1 MTVCT
6 DCARATDLLKQEMK
20 RLPQGEFL
28 PFLFRAK
35 GLEGNQ
41 TLPVDIRR
49 GKGLYTLLATPS
61 PHVYRG
67 DLIAGSIRP
76 LWASVPP
83 EEKQA
88 ALDLCAPLGE
98 RGFPHNGDHFAPDYE
113 TFLKDGIPGT
123 LARIEASK
131 ITHAADPS
139 RVSFLEGM
147 RLSVEGLRD
156 RIKAYADK
164 AQALL
169 GAEGYDNAALT
180 AIRHTC
186 AALCDSP
193 PETFAEALQLVW
205 MVHTAFVCEGRYAM
219 ALGRMDQYL
228 YPYFERDI
236 ATGTLTEAAAVTL
249 LENVFVKI
257 YERHAYLGGDDVVNI
272 AVAGVKPDGSDATNR
287 LSFCILRAVGNV
299 GLPGPNL
306 SARIA
311 PTTPDEFLDECL
323 KVIGTGLGYPAL
335 MNDEVNIAALS
346 RYGYAMEDARNYS
359 MVGCIENFITGMQ
372 PAWTDGRFDT
382 PRFLE
387 YVFNDGKGYFHPS
400 AGIDTGSTASIT
412 SMEIL
417 MDRLET
423 QLKAGV
429 KEYVENFNRYND
441 LPNPE
446 NYTSPFLSVF
456 CKDCIGRGLDINMG
470 GAVYPSVHGAALMG
484 VGTMC
489 DSLAAIEQV
498 IFTDKAA
505 TIEELAAALKANFE
519 GCEPLR
525 QKLLAAPKYGNNNDF
540 ADKYAVW
547 FVDFLSDEFMKCRTR
562 DGGGYYTAMAANVS
576 NIYAGHTIG
585 ATPDGRRAG
594 EPLSDAASPT
604 YGRDTRGATATVLS
618 VTKPDYTKVACGT
631 VINQKYSPSMFTDG
645 KRDKLRALIRV
656 YFQKGGQEMQINAT
670 STEVLKDAMD
680 HPENYP
686 DLVVRVSGFSALYV
700 TLAREV
706 QMDILARTQQE

>member
-1 MTVCT
+1 MNT
-6 DCARATDLLKQEMK
+6 RPTDLLKQDMTH
-20 RLPQGEFL
+20 PPMGEFA
-28 PFLFRAK
+28 PYVYRAQGFADSK
-35 GLEGNQ
+35 DS
-41 TLPVDIRR
+41 PVDIRR
-49 GKGLYTLLATPS
+49 GRGLYSLFAAPLPYI
-61 PHVYRG
+61 YRG
-67 DLIAGSIRP
+67 DRIAGSIRP
-76 LWASVPP
+76 LWAVMTP

-98 RGFPHNGDHFAPDYE
+98 RGFLHNGDHFAPDYQ

-131 ITHAADPS
+131 AIHAEDSA
-139 RVSFLEGM
+139 RVAFLESM
-147 RLSVEGLRD
+147 RWAVMGLRD
-156 RIKAYADK
+156 RLKAHADL
-164 AQALL
+164 AASLP
-169 GAEGYDNAALT
+169 GTEGYDDDALI
-180 AIRHTC
+180 AIRDHCT
-186 AALCDSP
+186 ALCDRAP
-193 PETFAEALQLVW
+193 QTFAEALQLVW
-205 MVHTAFVCEGRYAM
+205 MVHTCFVWEGRYAM

-228 YPYFERDI
+228 YPYFAHDVEAGI
-236 ATGTLTEAAAVTL
+236 LTEEDATLL

-287 LSFCILRAVGNV
+287 LSFCVLRAVGNV
-299 GLPGPNL
+299 NLPGPNL

-323 KVIGTGLGYPAL
+323 RVIGTGLGYPAL

-346 RYGYAMEDARNYS
+346 RYGYAIEDVRNYS

-400 AGIDTGSTASIT
+400 AGIDTGSVSSIT
-412 SMEIL
+412 SMNVL
-417 MDRLET
+417 MERLET
-423 QLKAGV
+423 QLRAGV
-429 KEYVENFNRYND
+429 KEYVENFNRHNT
-441 LPNPE
+441 LPSPE
-446 NYTSPFLSVF
+446 QYTSPFLSVF

-489 DSLAAIEQV
+489 DSLAAVEQV
-498 IFTDKAA
+498 VFTHKDA
-505 TIEELAAALKANFE
+505 TIEELVTALKANFA
-519 GCEPLR
+519 GYEPLR
-525 QKLLAAPKYGNNNDF
+525 EKLLAAPKYGNNNDF
-540 ADKYAVW
+540 VDKYAVW
-547 FVDFLSDEFMKCRTR
+547 FVDFLSDEFMKYKTR

-618 VTKPDYTKVACGT
+618 ITKPDYTKVACGT
-631 VINQKYSPSMFTDG
+631 VINQKYSPSMFEDG
-645 KRDKLRALIRV
+645 KREKLLALIKV

-670 STEVLKDAMD
+670 STAVLRDAME

-700 TLAREV
+700 TLAKEV
-706 QMDILARTQQE
+706 QLDILSRTQQE

>member
-1 MTVCT
+1 MNAHT
-6 DCARATDLLKQEMK
+6 TDLLKQEMK
-20 RLPQGEFL
+20 QLPAGEFA
-28 PFLFRAK
+28 PFLYRAQ
-35 GLEGNQ
+35 GYRMVEGA
-41 TLPVDIRR
+41 PVDIKR
-49 GKGLYTLLATPS
+49 GMGLHTLFATPEAYL
-61 PHVYRG
+61 YRG
-67 DLIAGSIRP
+67 DRIAGSIRP
-76 LWASVPP
+76 LWAVMSP
-83 EEKQA
+83 EEKQT

-98 RGFPHNGDHFAPDYE
+98 RGFLHNGDHFAPDYE
-113 TFLKDGIPGT
+113 TFLREGIPGT

-131 ITHAADPS
+131 ASHANDPA
-139 RVSFLEGM
+139 RVDFLESM
-147 RLSVEGLRD
+147 KLAVTGLRD
-156 RIKAYADK
+156 RIKAHATL
-164 AQALL
+164 AASLL
-169 GAEGYDNAALT
+169 GTEGYDNGALT
-180 AIRHTC
+180 AIRNNC
-186 AALCDSP
+186 AALCERA

-205 MVHTAFVCEGRYAM
+205 MVHTCFVWEGRYAM
-219 ALGRMDQYL
+219 ALGRIDQYL
-228 YPYFERDI
+228 YPYFAHDME
-236 ATGTLTEAAAVTL
+236 AGTLTEEEATLL

-272 AVAGVKPDGSDATNR
+272 AVAGVKPDGTDATNR
-287 LSFCILRAVGNV
+287 LSFCVLRAVGNV
-299 GLPGPNL
+299 NLPGPNL

-335 MNDEVNIAALS
+335 MNDEVNVAALS
-346 RYGYAMEDARNYS
+346 RYGYAIEDARNYS

-400 AGIDTGSTASIT
+400 VGIDTGSVASIT
-412 SMEIL
+412 SMDVL
-417 MDRLET
+417 MERLET
-423 QLKAGV
+423 QIKAGV

-456 CKDCIGRGLDINMG
+456 CKDCIGRGLDINLG

-505 TIEELAAALKANFE
+505 TMEELSTALKANFE
-519 GCEPLR
+519 GYEPLR
-525 QKLLAAPKYGNNNDF
+525 ERLLAAPKYGNND
-540 ADKYAVW
+540 DLVDQYAVW
-547 FVDFLSDEFMKCRTR
+547 FVDFLSDEFMKYKTR

-631 VINQKYSPSMFTDG
+631 VINQKYSPSMFEDG
-645 KRDKLRALIRV
+645 KREKLLALIKV
-656 YFQKGGQEMQINAT
+656 YFAKGGQEMQINAT
-670 STEVLKDAMD
+670 STDVLRDAME
-680 HPENYP
+680 HPESYP

-706 QMDILARTQQE
+706 QMDILSRTQQE

>member
-1 MTVCT
+1 MNLY
-6 DCARATDLLKQEMK
+6 ATDLLKQEMK
-20 RLPQGEFL
+20 RIPEGEFA
-28 PFLFRAK
+28 PFLYRAEGFRKA
-35 GLEGNQ
+35 GN
-41 TLPVDIRR
+41 TPGDAPVDIRR
-49 GKGLYTLLATPS
+49 GMGLSSLFAAPKAYI
-61 PHVYRG
+61 YRG
-67 DLIAGSIRP
+67 DSIAGSIRP
-76 LWASVPP
+76 LWAVMTP

-98 RGFPHNGDHFAPDYE
+98 RGFLHNGDHFAPDYE
-113 TFLKDGIPGT
+113 TFLREGIPGT

-131 ITHAADPS
+131 ITHADDPA
-139 RVSFLEGM
+139 RVNFLESM
-147 RLSVEGLRD
+147 RLAVTGLRD
-156 RIKAYADK
+156 RIKAHADL
-164 AQALL
+164 AGDLM
-169 GAEGYDNAALT
+169 GTEGYDDGALT
-180 AIRHTC
+180 AIRDNCT
-186 AALCDSP
+186 ALCKRA

-205 MVHTAFVCEGRYAM
+205 MVHTCFVWEGRYAM

-228 YPYFERDI
+228 YPYFVRDVEKG
-236 ATGTLTEAAAVTL
+236 ALTEEEAILL

-272 AVAGVKPDGSDATNR
+272 AVGGVKPDGSDATNR
-287 LSFCILRAVGNV
+287 LSFCVLQAVGNV

-306 SARIA
+306 SARIS

-335 MNDEVNIAALS
+335 MNDAVNIAALS
-346 RYGYAMEDARNYS
+346 RYGYAIEDARNYS

-400 AGIDTGSTASIT
+400 AGIDTGNTASIT
-412 SMEIL
+412 TMDIL
-417 MDRLET
+417 MERLEI

-429 KEYVENFNRYND
+429 KEYVENFNRYNN
-441 LPNPE
+441 LPNPDQ
-446 NYTSPFLSVF
+446 YTSPFLSVF
-456 CKDCIGRGLDINMG
+456 CKDCIGRGLDINLG

-498 IFTDKAA
+498 IFTDKTA
-505 TIEELAAALKANFE
+505 TVDELATALKANFE
-519 GCEPLR
+519 GFESLR
-525 QKLLAAPKYGNNNDF
+525 EKLLAAPKYGNNDDR

-547 FVDFLSDEFMKCRTR
+547 FVDFLSDEFMKYKTR

-631 VINQKYSPSMFTDG
+631 VINQKYSPSMFEDG
-645 KRDKLRALIRV
+645 KREKLLALIKV
-656 YFQKGGQEMQINAT
+656 YFAKGGQEMQINAT
-670 STEVLKDAMD
+670 STKVLRDAMD
-680 HPENYP
+680 YPENYP

-706 QMDILARTQQE
+706 QLDILSRTQQE

>member
-6 DCARATDLLKQEMK
+6 DRARTTDLLKQEMK
-20 RLPQGEFL
+20 HLPQGEFL

-35 GLEGNQ
+35 GLNEGGD
-41 TLPVDIRR
+41 LPVDIRR
-49 GKGLYTLLATPS
+49 GKGIAALLSAPA
-61 PHVYRG
+61 PHVYKG
-67 DLIAGSIRP
+67 DLVAGSIRP
-76 LWASVPP
+76 LWASTSP
-83 EEKQA
+83 EAKQT

-98 RGFPHNGDHFAPDYE
+98 RGFLHNGDHFAPDYE
-113 TFLKDGIPGT
+113 TFLKEGIPGT

-131 ITHAADPS
+131 VTHQSEAD
-139 RVSFLEGM
+139 RVHFLTGM
-147 RLSVEGLRD
+147 ALSVEGLRD
-156 RIKAYADK
+156 RIKAYSEA
-164 AQALL
+164 AHALL
-169 GAEGYDNAALT
+169 GTEGYDSAALT
-180 AIRHTC
+180 AIRDAC
-186 AALCDSP
+186 AALCDRA

-205 MVHTAFVCEGRYAM
+205 MVHTSFVCEGRYAM

-228 YPYFERDI
+228 YPYFARDREAGI
-236 ATGTLTEAAAVTL
+236 LTEEDATLL

-287 LSFCILRAVGNV
+287 LSFCILQAVGNV
-299 GLPGPNL
+299 NLPGPNL

-323 KVIGTGLGYPAL
+323 RVIGTGLGYPAL
-335 MNDEVNIAALS
+335 MNDEVNMAALS
-346 RYGYAMEDARNYS
+346 RYGYAVEDVRNYS

-372 PAWTDGRFDT
+372 PAWTDGRFNT

-400 AGIDTGSTASIT
+400 VGMDTGSVSSIT
-412 SMEIL
+412 SMDIL
-417 MDRLET
+417 MERLET
-423 QLKAGV
+423 QLRAGV
-429 KEYVENFNRYND
+429 KEYVENFNRHNT
-441 LPNPE
+441 LPTPE
-446 NYTSPFLSVF
+446 QYTSPFLSVF

-498 IFTDKAA
+498 IFTDRSA
-505 TIEELAAALKANFE
+505 TILELAAALKANFE
-519 GCEPLR
+519 GYEPLR
-525 QKLLAAPKYGNNNDF
+525 EKLLAAPKYGNNSDF

-547 FVDFLSDEFMKCRTR
+547 FVDFLSDEFMKYKTR

-576 NIYAGHTIG
+576 TIYAGHTIG

-604 YGRDTRGATATVLS
+604 YGRDTRGATSTVLS
-618 VTKPDYTKVACGT
+618 ITKPDYTKVACGT
-631 VINQKYSPSMFTDG
+631 VINQKYSPAMFEDG
-645 KRDKLRALIRV
+645 KREKLLALIKV

-670 STEVLKDAMD
+670 STAVLRDAMA